1 MELLQFEIPM
11 ARDCFKGIGDFE
23 RHRFEGLN
31 GLQSNNVIPTT
42 PPNRGGIWGGRWYDI
57 LRLEAV

>member
-11 ARDCFKGIGDFE
+11 ARDCFKGIGGFE

-31 GLQSNNVIPTT
+31 GLQSKNVIPTT
-42 PPNRGGIWGGRWYDI
+42 PPNTPPIWGGRGYNI
-57 LRLEAV
+57 F